1 MDKEKELNE
10 IAAELRREQAR
21 KWRKKN
27 KEKIKEITKR
37 YWLRKA
43 QAELEKREKQKKE
56 GE

>member
-1 MDKEKELNE
+1 MDNEKELSK

-21 KWRKKN
+21 KWRQKN
-27 KEKIKEITKR
+27 KAKVKEITKR

-43 QAELEKREKQKKE
+43 QAELEKRENQKKE